1 MCTHEKRILKVDGG
15 TSQKFAIALKLE
27 TLIAIFS
34 LSAALN
40 KLKLVQIFVHTL
52 RQRQTQTW
60 ITNPNKTKQL
70 PLTSKSLSA
79 NCCLR
84 LLETHSMTLIDLKS
98 LLMQFWL
105 LFYLFIEH
113 NILLPKWLVSKICLN
128 FNFKA
133 QLALVF
139 MSANGL
145 TINPS

>member
-60 ITNPNKTKQL
+60 ITNPNKTIAVDFE
-70 PLTSKSLSA
+70 KSL
-79 NCCLR
+79 R
-84 LLETHSMTLIDLKS
+84 
-98 LLMQFWL
+98 
-105 LFYLFIEH
+105 
-113 NILLPKWLVSKICLN
+113 
-128 FNFKA
+128 
-133 QLALVF
+133 
-139 MSANGL
+139 
-145 TINPS
+145 